1 MGAAVAVILMK
12 ERQIVEAFERAG
24 ATTAHTG
31 RSPTELAVDPDG
43 IGWRRL
49 RERAV
54 VREASPGTGLYYLD
68 VEVWQ
73 ATRRTRRRV
82 LAVVFIVMLA
92 LLVVLVTGGHFGAA
106 ANR

>member
-12 ERQIVEAFERAG
+12 ERQMVEAFERAG
-24 ATTAHTG
+24 ATTPTAG
-31 RSPTELAVDPDG
+31 RSPTELDVDPNG
-43 IGWRRL
+43 VGWRRL
-49 RERAV
+49 RERAI
-54 VREASPGTGLYYLD
+54 VREAGAGTGLYYLD

-92 LLVVLVTGGHFGAA
+92 LLAVLVTGGYVGV

>member
-24 ATTAHTG
+24 VTTAAAG
-31 RSPTELAVDPDG
+31 RSPTDLDVDPNG

-49 RERAV
+49 RERAI

-82 LAVVFIVMLA
+82 LVVVLILMLA
-92 LLVVLVTGGHFGAA
+92 LLTMLVTGGHLGVS
-106 ANR
+106 NR

>member
-12 ERQIVEAFERAG
+12 ERQLVEAFERAG
-24 ATTAHTG
+24 ATAASAG
-31 RSPTELAVDPDG
+31 RSPAELDVDPDG
-43 IGWRRL
+43 VGWRRL
-49 RERAV
+49 RERAI

-82 LAVVFIVMLA
+82 LAVVLIVMLA
-92 LLVVLVTGGHFGAA
+92 LLAVVVTGGNFAV
-106 ANR
+106 NR